1 MCRVKI
7 VISKCALKAIFYFL
21 FYHYFILD
29 FSDKKDSQPP
39 GKYLWS
45 ELFKSLPQALIYFLT
60 SSILP
65 PAPPLSYQ
73 NVRLKVAPSSSE
85 RNGNDTVLTY
95 GDVPFS
101 SNFNNLLINWDRYVF
116 HQEKWSFELIG
127 NCMHSTE
134 VFALGKALCQT
145 TDETIQQFGKIVSF
159 RHSSANMYEV
169 QAHSFSE

>member
-65 PAPPLSYQ
+65 PAPPSSPQLS
-73 NVRLKVAPSSSE
+73 KCETESC
-85 RNGNDTVLTY
+85 
-95 GDVPFS
+95 PF
-101 SNFNNLLINWDRYVF
+101 LIRK
-116 HQEKWSFELIG
+116 KWE
-127 NCMHSTE
+127 
-134 VFALGKALCQT
+134 
-145 TDETIQQFGKIVSF
+145 
-159 RHSSANMYEV
+159 
-169 QAHSFSE
+169 